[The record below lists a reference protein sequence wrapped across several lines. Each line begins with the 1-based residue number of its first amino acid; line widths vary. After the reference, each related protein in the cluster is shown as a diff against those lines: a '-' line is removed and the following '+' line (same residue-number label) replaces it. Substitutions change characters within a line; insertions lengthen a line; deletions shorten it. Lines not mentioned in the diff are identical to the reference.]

1 MLMTSAIRKLALT
14 FHVTASVGWIGALAV
29 FLAHAV
35 VSLVSTDEQLVRAAS
50 LAMGLTAWL
59 VILPL
64 SMATVLTGLV
74 QALGTAWGLVRHYWV
89 LFKVL
94 LTAIATGVLLL
105 KMGPISQL
113 AEAASTAAFAHDDL
127 AGLRQ
132 SLAFHAAGGLV
143 VLVAALA
150 LAVYKPAGLTVYGAR
165 KQGASTPLG
174 MPRWAKAVG
183 ILLIVVSALV
193 VVMALFGAHGPRV
206 H

>member
-1 MLMTSAIRKLALT
+1 MTPHIRKLALT
-14 FHVTASVGWIGALAV
+14 VHITASVGWLGALGV
-29 FLAHAV
+29 FFAHALAM
-35 VSLVSTDEQLVRAAS
+35 LVSEDQQVARASS

-64 SMATVLTGLV
+64 SMATVVTGLV

-89 LFKVL
+89 LFKLV

-105 KMGPISQL
+105 KMGPITLL
-113 AEAASTAAFAHDDL
+113 AEAASTAAFARGDL
-127 AGLRQ
+127 LGLRQ

-143 VLVAALA
+143 VLLAALV

-165 KQGASTPLG
+165 KQGETTPLG
-174 MPRWAKAVG
+174 MPRWAKAFGV
-183 ILLIVVSALV
+183 LLIVVSALV
-193 VVMALFGAHGPRV
+193 LVMALFGAHGPRV